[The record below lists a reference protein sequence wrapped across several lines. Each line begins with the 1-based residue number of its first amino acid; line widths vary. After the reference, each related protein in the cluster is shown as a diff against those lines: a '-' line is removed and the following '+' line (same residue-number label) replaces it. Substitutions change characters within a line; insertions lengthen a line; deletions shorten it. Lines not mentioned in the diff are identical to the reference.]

1 MPEISH
7 HLQQVYHEILLYEQE
22 FGRKPGAVKLI
33 AVSKAQP
40 WTRLLEVRKCGQT
53 LFGESYLQEALEKI
67 DRLRGKGIE
76 WHFIGPVQSNKTRL
90 IAENFDWVHSIDRIK
105 VAQRL
110 SLQRPDNLPPLQ
122 VLIQVNTSN
131 ETSKSGC
138 SFSAIPALAKQIKNL
153 PGLQLRGLMSIP
165 ASSNEFSEQR
175 QPFRKL
181 RTTLR
186 ELNRSGYELDT
197 LSMGMSRDLRAAIA
211 EGATMVRVGTAIFG
225 GRASKP

>member
-22 FGRKPGAVKLI
+22 FGRKPGVVKLV

-40 WTRLLEVRKCGQT
+40 WSRLFEVRKCGQT

-67 DRLRGKGIE
+67 DRLRDMGIE

-138 SFSAIPALAKQIKNL
+138 SFSAIPELAKQIKSL

-175 QPFRKL
+175 KPFRKL
-181 RTTLR
+181 KATLR

-197 LSMGMSRDLRAAIA
+197 LSMGMSRDIRAAIA